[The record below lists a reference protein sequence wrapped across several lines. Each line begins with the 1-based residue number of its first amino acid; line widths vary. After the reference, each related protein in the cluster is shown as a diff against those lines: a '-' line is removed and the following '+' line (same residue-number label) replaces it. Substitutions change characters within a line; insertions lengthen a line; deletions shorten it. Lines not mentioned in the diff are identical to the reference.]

1 MTVTRSITMT
11 EDEIEDFD
19 NNVCSYINMNIV
31 RYNYAAARSIA
42 GMYPSKDEYILEC
55 IQSACYLMDTSSED
69 ADVSL
74 YYNAFD
80 RARDVK

>member
-1 MTVTRSITMT
+1 MT

-19 NNVCSYINMNIV
+19 NNVCSYINMNILS
-31 RYNYAAARSIA
+31 YNIA
-42 GMYPSKDEYILEC
+42 GMYPSKDEFILEC
-55 IQSACYLMDTSSED
+55 IQGASYLMDTSSED

-80 RARDVK
+80 KARSRVGC

>member
-1 MTVTRSITMT
+1 MT

-19 NNVCSYINMNIV
+19 NNVCSYINMNILS
-31 RYNYAAARSIA
+31 YNIA

-55 IQSACYLMDTSSED
+55 IQGACFLMDTSSED

-80 RARDVK
+80 KARSRVGC

>member
-1 MTVTRSITMT
+1 MT

-19 NNVCSYINMNIV
+19 NNVCSYIDENIL
-31 RYNYAAARSIA
+31 RYNIA
-42 GMYPSKDEYILEC
+42 GMYPSKDEFILEC
-55 IQSACYLMDTSSED
+55 IQGASYLMDTSSED

-80 RARDVK
+80 KARSRVGC

>member
-1 MTVTRSITMT
+1 MT

-19 NNVCSYINMNIV
+19 NNVCSYINMNILS
-31 RYNYAAARSIA
+31 YNIA
-42 GMYPSKDEYILEC
+42 GMYPSKDEFILEC
-55 IQSACYLMDTSSED
+55 IQGASYLMDTSSED

-80 RARDVK
+80 RARSRVGC